1 MRFTKIV
8 GTIGPASNSSEKIKD
23 MIKAGLDVVRLNL
36 SHSSYEEQVRIIEKV
51 REISEEL
58 SKLVGIMVDLEGP
71 KVRIGALAGG
81 EIFVEKGD
89 TFTFTA
95 EPSTQKNFISINHP
109 ELLNQIMPESIIF
122 IDDGLFQ
129 FKVKEIKDKK
139 VVGEALTKGKLRS
152 GKGVNVQGVS
162 LNLPSLTEEDKK
174 DLALILNCGIDFIA
188 MSYVKNANDITAL
201 KSFIEDRKIMIIGK
215 VERRE
220 AVENIDEII
229 SVSDGIMIA
238 RGDLGI
244 EIPLEEVPIVQKQI
258 IDKANRAGKPVIT
271 ATQILES
278 MTSSL
283 RPTRAEVNDVA
294 NAIFDGTD
302 ALMLSGETA
311 VGQYPVECIATMS
324 TIAARTELALDY
336 KALLEQRSQ
345 WVHES
350 VTDAISFGACKLAND
365 LKARIM
371 VAPTQSGNTA
381 RHVSKYRPSIPVFAL
396 SSDLDTIR
404 QLSISR
410 GVSPL
415 FVEPSRNIDDMF
427 NQAINISLKEGNLR
441 VGDKIII
448 TAGTLVNVPGTT
460 NLIKVYQV

>member
-36 SHSSYEEQVRIIEKV
+36 SHSSYEEQVGIIKKV

-58 SKLVGIMVDLEGP
+58 NKPVGIMVDLEGP
-71 KVRIGALAGG
+71 KVRIGALADD

-122 IDDGLFQ
+122 IDDGFFQ
-129 FKVKEIKDKK
+129 FKVKEIKEKK
-139 VVGEALTKGKLRS
+139 VICEALTKGKLHS
-152 GKGVNVQGVS
+152 GKGVNIQGVS
-162 LNLPSLTEEDKK
+162 LNLPSLTDEDKK

-188 MSYVKNANDITAL
+188 MSYVKNANDITEL

-238 RGDLGI
+238 RGDLGV

-278 MTSSL
+278 MISSL

-311 VGQYPVECIATMS
+311 VGQYPVECIETMD
-324 TIAARTELALDY
+324 TIAARTELALNY
-336 KALLEQRSQ
+336 KILLEQRSQ

-365 LKARIM
+365 LKARMMIT
-371 VAPTQSGNTA
+371 PTQSGYTA
-381 RHVSKYRPSIPVFAL
+381 RHVSKYRPGIPIFAL
-396 SSDLDTIR
+396 SSDLNTIR
-404 QLSISR
+404 QLSVSW
-410 GVSPL
+410 GVKPL
-415 FVEPSRNIDDMF
+415 LVEPSRNIDDMF
-427 NQAINISLKEGNLR
+427 NQAINISLKEGSAR
-441 VGDKIII
+441 VDDKIII
-448 TAGTLVNVPGTT
+448 TAGTLVNIPGTT
-460 NLIKVYQV
+460 NLIKVHQV